1 MRRPR
6 QKQCEWGQCRHP
18 ALHSRNGEQERFC
31 KVHRRLKIK
40 EMRDAGYFEK
50 VPHLPWLDNESDV
63 DDFDHPVQNTVED
76 IVDASD
82 S

>member
-1 MRRPR
+1 
-6 QKQCEWGQCRHP
+6 
-18 ALHSRNGEQERFC
+18 
-31 KVHRRLKIK
+31 
-40 EMRDAGYFEK
+40 MRDAGYFEK